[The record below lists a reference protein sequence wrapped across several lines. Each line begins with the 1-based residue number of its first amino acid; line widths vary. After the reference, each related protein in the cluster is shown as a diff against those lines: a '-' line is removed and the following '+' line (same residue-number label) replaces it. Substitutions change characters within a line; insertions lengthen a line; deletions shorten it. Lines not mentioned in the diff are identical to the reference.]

1 MAAEAILPIIVERFS
16 SMLIQEASILR
27 GVHTEVKWIEGELK
41 EMQSFIRDSDG
52 EQAKDPAL
60 NKWVSSIR
68 EIACDA
74 EDILETF
81 ILKKARQRRRKFLK
95 RYIYIIS
102 DLKLRYKIGKDI
114 KLIKDRL
121 HGISEDRPYYRSH
134 NEGRGQEV
142 LPRLHEQRQSSP
154 LLGDIDIV
162 GLEKDVAVMESRL
175 SSGDQGLEV
184 ISIVGMGGLGKTTLA
199 KIVYNGDVAKSH
211 FAFRAWVCVSQH
223 YNTRE
228 LLIEIEKQ
236 ALVRSGEEMR
246 EAFVEERVYHFLS
259 KQRYLI
265 VMDDVWSTHV
275 WDSLHASFP
284 DKRNGSR
291 IIFTTRNKKIA
302 VHADQSS
309 PPHQLQVLNHHN
321 SWKLFLIKLFGSR
334 NNCPSN
340 LEELGGKM
348 VRRCEGLPLAI
359 VLLRG
364 LLSTK
369 ELSVDAWS
377 GVANGL
383 NWHVEESLTWCD
395 AILALSYED
404 LPFYLKQCFMYFGLF
419 PEGFEISK
427 KRLIRMWIAEG
438 FLFPKAKEA
447 PEDVGKEYIEELA
460 ARNIIQVA
468 NSDGDGVHNF
478 LPSTTSNEG
487 NLNQFGKNETCRM
500 HDRIRELALSKA
512 KDANFLHVH
521 EVDEASFLDLN
532 TSNGEINFLQYPGT
546 ESSLQRTDM
555 VRRLAVHFGTEISR
569 FFPMRSFSFSLES
582 LVPRHSIKHLRSL
595 LYFDLREGEIPGQE
609 MRKFL
614 YRGIS
619 SRKLEL
625 VRVLDLEGIYKP
637 KLPNA
642 LGKLIHLRY
651 LGLRR
656 TWLDTLPP
664 SIGNLFNLQTLDL
677 KYTEI
682 KTIPSSIWRMQQ
694 LRHLF
699 LDWQHNRIWDRPRG
713 YCCSRNLRTL
723 WGVCVGEDNIVRDGL
738 NQLSNLRK
746 LGMEGD
752 LISQGDALAEWISQ
766 LGCLASLKLRST
778 TRTEAAPELPSS
790 STAIE
795 HSHSHVIPSSMTFS
809 RQRHL
814 SKIHLEGRLEKLF
827 DKHEFPP
834 HLTTLTLVQTQLR
847 DDPMKILQE
856 LPSLRILKLWRN
868 SYKGTRLVCSSS
880 GFHKLEVLELRCL
893 EMLQEFVLNEGA
905 MPNLAEMEINKCEQL
920 RMIPDGLQ
928 HLNNLKE
935 LRLPALSEELSTRI
949 LSDKGHDWYKI
960 RHVPFVVRS
969 IRKYSTGTS
978 STSMSNQSP
987 DLAKCLKRET

>member
-1 MAAEAILPIIVERFS
+1 MAAEAIIPIIVEKFS
-16 SMLIQEASILR
+16 SLLIQEASVLR
-27 GVHTEVKWIEGELK
+27 GVHGEVKWIEGELK
-41 EMQSFIRDSDG
+41 EMQSFIRDADV

-68 EIACDA
+68 EIAYDA

-81 ILKKARQRRRKFLK
+81 IMKKARQRRRKFLK
-95 RYIYIIS
+95 RYCSYIIS
-102 DLKLRYKIGKDI
+102 DLKLRYKFGKDVGW
-114 KLIKDRL
+114 IKDRL
-121 HGISEDRPYYRSH
+121 RGISEDRAYYRIQ
-134 NEGRGQEV
+134 NEGRGQELL
-142 LPRLHEQRQSSP
+142 LPRLHEQRRSSP

-162 GLEKDVAVMESRL
+162 GLEKDVGVMETRL

-199 KIVYNGDVAKSH
+199 KMVYNGDVAMSH

-236 ALVRSGEEMR
+236 AVVRTGEEMT

-275 WDSLHASFP
+275 WDSLRASFP
-284 DKRNGSR
+284 NKRDGSR
-291 IIFTTRNKKIA
+291 IIFTTRNEKIA
-302 VHADQSS
+302 IHADQSS
-309 PPHQLQVLNHHN
+309 PPHQLQVLNHYN
-321 SWKLFLIKLFGSR
+321 SWKLFSNKLFGSR
-334 NNCPSN
+334 NNCNSN
-340 LEELGGKM
+340 LEELGRKM
-348 VRRCEGLPLAI
+348 VRKCEGLPLAI

-377 GVANGL
+377 RVANGL
-383 NWHVEESLTWCD
+383 NWHLEESLTWCD
-395 AILALSYED
+395 GILALSYED

-419 PEGFEISK
+419 PEGIEISK
-427 KRLIRMWIAEG
+427 KRLIRIWIAEG
-438 FLFPKAKEA
+438 LLFPKAREA

-460 ARNIIQVA
+460 ARNIIQVGKRDD
-468 NSDGDGVHNF
+468 SVHNF
-478 LPSTTSNEG
+478 LLSSSSRSRSSSSSSDEG

-500 HDRIRELALSKA
+500 HDRLRELALSKA

-521 EVDEASFLDLN
+521 EVDEASFLDPN
-532 TSNGEINFLQYPGT
+532 STSGEKNFLQYPGT
-546 ESSLQRTDM
+546 ESFLQRTDN

-582 LVPRHSIKHLRSL
+582 LISRHSVKHLRSL

-637 KLPNA
+637 KLPKS

-656 TWLDTLPP
+656 TWLDTLPS

-677 KYTEI
+677 KYTEV

-699 LDWQHNRIWDRPRG
+699 LDSQHNRIRDRPRG
-713 YCCSRNLRTL
+713 LRNLRTL

-752 LISQGDALAEWISQ
+752 LISQGEALAEWISQ
-766 LGCLASLKLRST
+766 LGCLSCLKLRST
-778 TRTEAAPELPSS
+778 ITTEAPELPSS
-790 STAIE
+790 STAIV
-795 HSHSHVIPSSMTFS
+795 HSQSHVIPGSMTFS
-809 RQRHL
+809 HQKQL
-814 SKIHLEGRLEKLF
+814 SKIYLEGQLEKLF
-827 DKHEFPP
+827 DQHEFPP
-834 HLTTLTLVQTQLR
+834 HLTTLTLVHTQLR
-847 DDPMKILQE
+847 DDPMKILEE
-856 LPSLRILKLWRN
+856 LPSLRILRLWRN
-868 SYKGTRLVCSSS
+868 SYKGTRMVCSSS
-880 GFHKLEVLELRCL
+880 GFHKLEVLELHFL
-893 EMLQEFVLNEGA
+893 EMLLEFVLNEGA
-905 MPNLAEMEINKCEQL
+905 MPNLVEMEINKCEQL

-935 LRLPALSEELSTRI
+935 LRLPSLSEELSTRI
-949 LSDKGHDWYKI
+949 LSNKGHDWYKI
-960 RHVPFVVRS
+960 RRVPSVVRS
-969 IRKYSTGTS
+969 IR
-978 STSMSNQSP
+978 
-987 DLAKCLKRET
+987 